1 MESETLNTDIIEEL
15 SRLQFDLTQIFR
27 EIDLIEDE
35 TLPDFEAHLKNFEAY
50 VNNLETRCSHFTN
63 KRPNPKEAIDNI
75 RNQFTSFFF
84 AQEGGEVDESQNEKM
99 MILPIPKFDPREE
112 GRRDEEK
119 NEENQDYV
127 REKEEE
133 EVVSQPLNEESMTI
147 SSISLPRTKQEEE
160 ERKSEK
166 EIDKEEEDDMDIL

>member
-1 MESETLNTDIIEEL
+1 MENETINIDVIEEL

-27 EIDLIEDE
+27 EIDTIEDE
-35 TLPDFEAHLKNFEAY
+35 TLPDFEAHLTNFETY

-63 KRPNPKEAIDNI
+63 KRPNPKETIDKI

-84 AQEGGEVDESQNEKM
+84 AQEGGEVGESQNGKM